1 MYRGRE
7 LRRVIDEDLRCGS
20 GTRTRVGAGV
30 ARAFS
35 DPALI
40 VRAAIGACMSARL
53 LGILILFPALAAM
66 ADGGAPRRLDADQI
80 RSLAARYEH
89 AEGVPRD
96 YQRAY
101 RLYCLAATQGDAKAQ
116 YSLAWMYI
124 NGRGVPQ
131 DDSLAAGWL
140 RVAARQRDGL
150 AHNVLRLLRSVEP
163 RPDPNCPLGRRA
175 RGHGRLQVE
184 AWVAALAPEFDL
196 DPELVLAVIEAE
208 SAFQPHAHSPKDARG
223 LMQLIPETASRLGVR
238 DVWDA
243 LDNLRG
249 GMRYLH
255 QLLVMFGGDLRL
267 TLAAYNAGEKA
278 VERFNGVPPYQETQS
293 YVRRITGRYGKD
305 WHPVPGLISSS
316 ASALR

>member
-1 MYRGRE
+1 
-7 LRRVIDEDLRCGS
+7 
-20 GTRTRVGAGV
+20 
-30 ARAFS
+30 
-35 DPALI
+35 
-40 VRAAIGACMSARL
+40 MSARL
-53 LGILILFPALAAM
+53 LGVLILFPALAAT
-66 ADGGAPRRLDADQI
+66 ADGGPLRRLDAHLLRD
-80 RSLAARYEH
+80 LAARYEH

-116 YSLAWMYI
+116 YSLGWMYI

-140 RVAARQRDGL
+140 RLAAHQRDGL
-150 AHNVLRLLRSVEP
+150 SHNVLRLLQSVEP
-163 RPDPNCPLGRRA
+163 RPDPNCPLWRGRR
-175 RGHGRLQVE
+175 GPGRLRVE

-208 SAFQPHAHSPKDARG
+208 SAFQPHAHSSKDARG
-223 LMQLIPETASRLGVR
+223 LMQLVPETASRLGVQ

-249 GMRYLH
+249 GMRYLR

-293 YVRRITGRYGKD
+293 YVRRITGRYGKV
-305 WHPVPGLISSS
+305 WHRVPGFILSSVS
-316 ASALR
+316 AVQ